1 MAQVGNKINSYLNGE
16 WAKHGRPHGKKHA
29 ARMRRIES
37 QTIIKKEINEKE
49 ETGQVKRK
57 TTDMA

>member
-16 WAKHGRPHGKKHA
+16 WAKHGRPFGKKYA

-37 QTIIKKEINEKE
+37 QTIIAKEKNEQE
-49 ETGQVKRK
+49 ETGQVKRGA
-57 TTDMA
+57 TDLA